1 MTAMKAGTGWEVL
14 LFMRSYNSTMKFLNK
29 IGPGPLVAAAFIG
42 PGTVT
47 VCTLAGVEFGFTL
60 LWAMGLSIIATLV
73 LQEMTVRLGL
83 VHGKGLAETVKNQIK
98 IPALKIIGIIL
109 ILSAIVIGN
118 GAYEAGNIS
127 GGVLGLETFF
137 EKTTF
142 SFLNLEVNYL
152 SILIGIIAFLLLYSG
167 KYKLIER
174 ALISL
179 VILMSL
185 SFLITAILTRPDMS
199 QLLKSIFIPKIPE
212 EGLLTIIALVGTT
225 VVPYNLFLH
234 AALVREKWNSVN
246 QLRTA
251 QIDSYVA
258 IILGGIVSMGIIVC
272 GAAIQGASVNNAADL
287 ALGLQPLYGEF
298 ATYFLSIGLFA
309 AGISSAITA
318 PLAAAYVSKECF
330 NWQGGLKS
338 PKFRMVWMAIL
349 ILGIF
354 ISSLGFRPIEIIKFA
369 QVANG
374 ILLPVVAGFL
384 LWVMNKK
391 ELLGS
396 YKNSIIQNILGILIV
411 LTTLILSIRSL
422 DRVFELNI
430 F

>member
-1 MTAMKAGTGWEVL
+1 MKI
-14 LFMRSYNSTMKFLNK
+14 LNK

-60 LWAMGLSIIATLV
+60 LWAMGLSIIATVV

-98 IPALKIIGIIL
+98 FPVLKFTGILLII
-109 ILSAIVIGN
+109 SAIVIGN

-137 EKTTF
+137 NKKTI
-142 SFLNLEVNYL
+142 SVLNFEVNYL
-152 SILIGIIAFLLLYSG
+152 SLLIGILAFILLYAG
-167 KYKLIER
+167 KYKIIER
-174 ALISL
+174 ALVGL

-185 SFLITAILTRPDMS
+185 SFIIAAILTKPDV
-199 QLLKSIFIPKIPE
+199 LLLIKSVFIPRIPE
-212 EGLLTIIALVGTT
+212 EGILTIIALVGTT

-234 AALVREKWNSVN
+234 AALVREKWSGIEE
-246 QLRTA
+246 LKTA
-251 QIDSYVA
+251 QTDSFIA
-258 IILGGIVSMGIIVC
+258 IILGGLVSMGIIVC
-272 GAAIQGASVNNAADL
+272 GAAIQGTSVNNAVDL
-287 ALGLQPLYGEF
+287 ALGLKPLYGEF

-318 PLAAAYVSKECF
+318 PLAAAFVSKECF
-330 NWQGGLKS
+330 NWKGGMKS
-338 PKFRMVWMAIL
+338 AKFRMVWML
-349 ILGIF
+349 ILFLGIT
-354 ISSLGFRPIEIIKFA
+354 ISSLGLKPIEIIKFA

-374 ILLPVVAGFL
+374 VLLPVVAGFL

-391 ELLGS
+391 VLLGS
-396 YKNSIIQNILGILIV
+396 YKNSNVQNILGVVIV

-422 DRVFELNI
+422 DRVFQWNL

>member
-1 MTAMKAGTGWEVL
+1 MKI
-14 LFMRSYNSTMKFLNK
+14 LNK

-60 LWAMGLSIIATLV
+60 LWAMGLSIIATVV

-83 VHGKGLAETVKNQIK
+83 VHGKGLAETIKNQIK
-98 IPALKIIGIIL
+98 FPVLKFTGILLII
-109 ILSAIVIGN
+109 SAIVIGN

-127 GGVLGLETFF
+127 GGLLGLETFF
-137 EKTTF
+137 NKKTI
-142 SFLNLEVNYL
+142 SVLNFEVNYL
-152 SILIGIIAFLLLYSG
+152 SLLIGILAFTLLYAG
-167 KYKLIER
+167 KYKIIER
-174 ALISL
+174 ALVGL

-185 SFLITAILTRPDMS
+185 SFIIAAILTKPDV
-199 QLLKSIFIPKIPE
+199 LLLIKSVFIPRFPE
-212 EGLLTIIALVGTT
+212 EGILTIIALVGTT

-234 AALVREKWNSVN
+234 AALVKEKWSGIEE
-246 QLRTA
+246 LKTA
-251 QIDSYVA
+251 QTDSFIA

-272 GAAIQGASVNNAADL
+272 GAAIQGTSVNNAVDL
-287 ALGLQPLYGEF
+287 ALGLKPLYGEF

-318 PLAAAYVSKECF
+318 PLAAAFVSKECF
-330 NWQGGLKS
+330 NWKGGMKS
-338 PKFRMVWMAIL
+338 AKFRMVWML
-349 ILGIF
+349 ILFLGIT
-354 ISSLGFRPIEIIKFA
+354 ISSLGLKPIEIIKFA

-374 ILLPVVAGFL
+374 VLLPVVAGFL

-396 YKNSIIQNILGILIV
+396 YKNSYIQNILGAVIV

-422 DRVFELNI
+422 DRVFQWNL